1 VQPPPAPSNDEAMPW
16 LPSPAV
22 AQPAQALPP
31 LALVAPVAQ
40 PHPKPQALGQPQ
52 QRSHSPVMQSE
63 IEASVLTGQERAYM
77 EELDT
82 FAAPYIQRIRY
93 R

>member
-1 VQPPPAPSNDEAMPW
+1 
-16 LPSPAV
+16 
-22 AQPAQALPP
+22 
-31 LALVAPVAQ
+31 
-40 PHPKPQALGQPQ
+40 
-52 QRSHSPVMQSE
+52 VMQSE
-63 IEASVLTGQERAYM
+63 IEASVLTGQEQAYM